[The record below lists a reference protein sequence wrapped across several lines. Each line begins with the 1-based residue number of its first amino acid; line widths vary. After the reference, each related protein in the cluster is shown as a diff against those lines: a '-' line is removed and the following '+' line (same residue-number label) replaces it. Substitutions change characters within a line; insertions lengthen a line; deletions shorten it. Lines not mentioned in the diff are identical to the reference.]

1 MKLESKATNKWCFR
15 SNKEELLAIHLLDFL
30 FFAASR
36 NFFLIFIEILLIY
49 NVMLVSNTQKIE
61 SVVFFFSD
69 SLFWVIFQIPF
80 HTGYDI
86 ISSRAPSAI
95 QQVLISYLS
104 Y

>member
-61 SVVFFFSD
+61 SVVFFFQIHFSE
-69 SLFWVIFQIPF
+69 LFFRF
-80 HTGYDI
+80 L
-86 ISSRAPSAI
+86 SI
-95 QQVLISYLS
+95 QVMT
-104 Y
+104 